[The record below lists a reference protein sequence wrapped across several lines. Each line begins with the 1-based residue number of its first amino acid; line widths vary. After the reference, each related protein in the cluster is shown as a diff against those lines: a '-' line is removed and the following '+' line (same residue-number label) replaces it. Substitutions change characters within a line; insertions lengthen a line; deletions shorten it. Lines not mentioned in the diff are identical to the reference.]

1 MLSTRSPVDNSDL
14 QLEGAQLGVGVTVV
28 EPHTPV
34 DGGLGGASHVNLVDR
49 LRILQSSNYQVGEDK
64 QQML

>member
-14 QLEGAQLGVGVTVV
+14 QLEGAQLGVGVAVV

-34 DGGLGGASHVNLVDR
+34 DGGLGGAAHVNLVDR
-49 LRILQSSNYQVGEDK
+49 LRILQS
-64 QQML
+64 

>member
-1 MLSTRSPVDNSDL
+1 MLSTGSPIDNADL

-34 DGGLGGASHVNLVDR
+34 DGGLGGAAHVNLVDR
-49 LRILQSSNYQVGEDK
+49 LRILQSSK
-64 QQML
+64 